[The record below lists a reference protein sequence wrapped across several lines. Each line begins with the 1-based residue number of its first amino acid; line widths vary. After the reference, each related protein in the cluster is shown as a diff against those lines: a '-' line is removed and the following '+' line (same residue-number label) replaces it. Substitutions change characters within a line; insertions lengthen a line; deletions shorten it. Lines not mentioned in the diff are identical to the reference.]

1 MANENSSYE
10 GNETQMRIALS
21 EEFPELYRPRFLQV
35 AIIVA
40 GFLRDSVVIDY
51 QLSGQSH
58 NGDLLSENAGFQG
71 RYCL

>member
-51 QLSGQSH
+51 Q
-58 NGDLLSENAGFQG
+58 
-71 RYCL
+71 